1 MATTHSI
8 ADTRSVAD
16 SSVAGKRPRGRPR
29 KYPLLSSAASE
40 FSASFGPLY
49 DPASFTT
56 GAAGA
61 GAAGAGA
68 AGADGENAEP
78 PPPPPT
84 EDEMDDFKQKVAEWA
99 RMDDQ
104 IKKLSVATRERRVH
118 QKALGAQIQEFMM
131 RFRYDDLNTRSG
143 IIRSNVRVVPVPLKL
158 KDVRARLL
166 EVIGEEQGEE
176 IIEKVFAGDR
186 PLVEK
191 RSLRRIVP
199 KVSMSLDL

>member
-1 MATTHSI
+1 MATTRSI

-40 FSASFGPLY
+40 FSAAIGPLY
-49 DPASFTT
+49 DPASF
-56 GAAGA
+56 GAA
-61 GAAGAGA
+61 AAAGA

-78 PPPPPT
+78 PPIPPT
-84 EDEMDDFKQKVAEWA
+84 EEEMDDFKQKVAEWA

-104 IKKLSVATRERRVH
+104 IKKLSVAMRERRVH

-143 IIRSNVRVVPVPLKL
+143 IIRSNVRVVAVPLKL
-158 KDVRARLL
+158 KDIRARLL

>member
-40 FSASFGPLY
+40 FSAAIGPLY
-49 DPASFTT
+49 DPASF
-56 GAAGA
+56 GAA
-61 GAAGAGA
+61 AGA

-78 PPPPPT
+78 PPIPPT
-84 EDEMDDFKQKVAEWA
+84 EEEMDDFKQKVAEWA

-104 IKKLSVATRERRVH
+104 IKKLSVAMRERRVH

-131 RFRYDDLNTRSG
+131 QFRYDDLNTRSG

-158 KDVRARLL
+158 KDIRARLL

>member
-40 FSASFGPLY
+40 FSAAIGPLY
-49 DPASFTT
+49 DPASF
-56 GAAGA
+56 GAAA
-61 GAAGAGA
+61 A

-78 PPPPPT
+78 PPIPPT
-84 EDEMDDFKQKVAEWA
+84 EEEMDDFKQKVAEWA

-104 IKKLSVATRERRVH
+104 IKKLSVAMRERRVH

-131 RFRYDDLNTRSG
+131 QFRYDDLNTRSG
-143 IIRSNVRVVPVPLKL
+143 IIRSNVRVVPVPLKM
-158 KDVRARLL
+158 KDVRARIL
-166 EVIGEEQGEE
+166 EVIGEEHGEE
-176 IIEKVFAGDR
+176 IADKVFAAER

>member
-1 MATTHSI
+1 MATHSI

-40 FSASFGPLY
+40 FSAAIGPLY
-49 DPASFTT
+49 DPASF

-61 GAAGAGA
+61 AAGA
-68 AGADGENAEP
+68 AGADGDSEP
-78 PPPPPT
+78 PPIPPT
-84 EDEMDDFKQKVAEWA
+84 EEEMDDFKQKVADWA

-104 IKKLSVATRERRVH
+104 IKKLSVAVRERRVH

-131 RFRYDDLNTRSG
+131 QFRYDDLNTRSG
-143 IIRSNVRVVPVPLKL
+143 IIRSNVRVVPVPLKM
-158 KDVRARLL
+158 KDVRARIL
-166 EVIGEEQGEE
+166 EVIGEEHGEE
-176 IIEKVFAGDR
+176 IADKVFAAER

-199 KVSMSLDL
+199 KVSMSLDI

>member
-1 MATTHSI
+1 MATARSI

-16 SSVAGKRPRGRPR
+16 SSNAPAKRPRGRPR

-40 FSASFGPLY
+40 FSASIGPLY
-49 DPASFTT
+49 DPASFRAAD

-61 GAAGAGA
+61 GAGAEG
-68 AGADGENAEP
+68 AEP
-78 PPPPPT
+78 LAIPPT
-84 EDEMDDFKQKVAEWA
+84 EEEMDDFKQKVADWA

-104 IKKLSVATRERRVH
+104 IKKLSVAVRERRVH

-143 IIRSNVRVVPVPLKL
+143 IIRSNVRVVPVPLKM
-158 KDVRARLL
+158 KDVRARIL
-166 EVIGEEQGEE
+166 EVIGEEHGEE
-176 IIEKVFAGDR
+176 IADKVFAAER

-199 KVSMSLDL
+199 KVSMSLDI

>member
-8 ADTRSVAD
+8 TDTRSVAD

-40 FSASFGPLY
+40 FSAAIGPLY
-49 DPASFTT
+49 DPASF
-56 GAAGA
+56 GAA
-61 GAAGAGA
+61 AGA

-78 PPPPPT
+78 PPIPPT
-84 EDEMDDFKQKVAEWA
+84 EEEMDDFKQKVAEWA

-104 IKKLSVATRERRVH
+104 IKKLSVAMRERRVH

-158 KDVRARLL
+158 KDIRARLL

>member
-40 FSASFGPLY
+40 FSAAIGPLY
-49 DPASFTT
+49 DPASF
-56 GAAGA
+56 GAA
-61 GAAGAGA
+61 AGA

-78 PPPPPT
+78 PPIPPT
-84 EDEMDDFKQKVAEWA
+84 EEEMDDFKQKVAEWA

-104 IKKLSVATRERRVH
+104 IKKLSVAMRERRVH

-158 KDVRARLL
+158 KDIRARLL

>member
-8 ADTRSVAD
+8 TDTRSVAD

-40 FSASFGPLY
+40 FSAAIGPLY
-49 DPASFTT
+49 DPASF

-61 GAAGAGA
+61 AAGA
-68 AGADGENAEP
+68 AGADGDSEP
-78 PPPPPT
+78 PPIPPT
-84 EDEMDDFKQKVAEWA
+84 EEEMDDFKQKVAEWA

-104 IKKLSVATRERRVH
+104 IKKLSVAMRERRVH

-158 KDVRARLL
+158 KDIRARLL